1 MFSGFLDSF
10 STKQQFTKTPGKI
23 FSDRDDHPEGMT
35 TAVDPNPLPE
45 ETVTEKHANYKHMFN
60 RSYIEAA
67 TIGAGSIAAIAMI
80 LKYRKN

>member
-1 MFSGFLDSF
+1 MFSGMWDSV
-10 STKQQFTKTPGKI
+10 FTKKRLVDTSGKL
-23 FSDRDDHPEGMT
+23 FSDRDDHPEGFV
-35 TAVDPNPLPE
+35 VDPKPLPE

>member
-23 FSDRDDHPEGMT
+23 FSDRDDHPEGLV
-35 TAVDPNPLPE
+35 VDPKPLPE
-45 ETVTEKHANYKHMFN
+45 ETVTEKHSNYKHMFN

>member
-1 MFSGFLDSF
+1 MFSGMWDSV
-10 STKQQFTKTPGKI
+10 FTKKRLVDASGKL

-35 TAVDPNPLPE
+35 TLVDPNPLPE